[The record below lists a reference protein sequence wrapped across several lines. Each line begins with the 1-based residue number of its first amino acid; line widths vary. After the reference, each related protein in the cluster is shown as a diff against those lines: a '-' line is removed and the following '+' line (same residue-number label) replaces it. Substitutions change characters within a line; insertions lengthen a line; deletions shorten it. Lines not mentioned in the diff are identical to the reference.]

1 MNICPECEAEIEEG
15 MELCPICAEEKKAE
29 VLKAVEELDS
39 EEALLT
45 LEDGQFFSLQQD
57 ETILGRRD
65 PVEGIEP
72 DVDLSIHGGFE
83 SGVSRRHA
91 LICRSGENWSLED
104 LGSTNGTVVNR
115 RKVSPGDPVDLAEG
129 DVIHLGHLKAV
140 FHVGART
147 GGAS

>member
-1 MNICPECEAEIEEG
+1 
-15 MELCPICAEEKKAE
+15 MELCSQCAGEEKAQASG
-29 VLKAVEELDS
+29 AVKEMDE

-45 LEDGQFFSLQQD
+45 LEDGQSFCLQQD
-57 ETILGRRD
+57 ETLLGRSD
-65 PVEGIEP
+65 PMEGIDP
-72 DVDLSIHGGFE
+72 DVDLSVHGGFE

-91 LICRSGENWSLED
+91 LIYRSGKSWSLED

-115 RKVSPGDPVDLAEG
+115 QKVSPGDPIDLSEG

-140 FHVGART
+140 FHVGTRM